1 MSIVFVPKK
10 LRGKAKVNQETIQ
23 RLLDENDQLV
33 RCITEY
39 MQKGRAVECVQ
50 YQQILHRNIVYLAT
64 IADAS
69 PDDAPPITNVRRR
82 NTALIK
88 SEPAGPSVIPDCALC
103 SQCSSSNASAP
114 ALNGHEGTR

>member
-10 LRGKAKVNQETIQ
+10 LRGKAKINQETIQ

-64 IADAS
+64 LADAS
-69 PDDAPPITNVRRR
+69 LDTR
-82 NTALIK
+82 
-88 SEPAGPSVIPDCALC
+88 PSC
-103 SQCSSSNASAP
+103 SNATSGETTVTGSSAS
-114 ALNGHEGTR
+114 GHGET

>member
-10 LRGKAKVNQETIQ
+10 LRGKAKINQETIQ
-23 RLLDENDQLV
+23 RMVGVDLSHCLCLQSLLDENDQLV

-69 PDDAPPITNVRRR
+69 PDSGAPATDAASHETSAP
-82 NTALIK
+82 TA
-88 SEPAGPSVIPDCALC
+88 
-103 SQCSSSNASAP
+103 ASAP
-114 ALNGHEGTR
+114 AAT

>member
-10 LRGKAKVNQETIQ
+10 LRGKAKINQETIQ

-69 PDDAPPITNVRRR
+69 PDSMPP
-82 NTALIK
+82 
-88 SEPAGPSVIPDCALC
+88 
-103 SQCSSSNASAP
+103 SSHSTSREASASTV
-114 ALNGHEGTR
+114 NGHGQT

>member
-69 PDDAPPITNVRRR
+69 PDDAPPITN
-82 NTALIK
+82 
-88 SEPAGPSVIPDCALC
+88 
-103 SQCSSSNASAP
+103 CSSSNASAP

>member
-1 MSIVFVPKK
+1 MSIVFVPRK
-10 LRGKAKVNQETIQ
+10 LRGKARVNQETIQ

-69 PDDAPPITNVRRR
+69 PDMPPSSNSTSDAPLAST
-82 NTALIK
+82 TAV
-88 SEPAGPSVIPDCALC
+88 S
-103 SQCSSSNASAP
+103 
-114 ALNGHEGTR
+114 GHGQT

>member
-10 LRGKAKVNQETIQ
+10 LRGKAKINQETIQ
-23 RLLDENDQLV
+23 RLLDENDQLI
-33 RCITEY
+33 RCIAEY

-69 PDDAPPITNVRRR
+69 PDNTPPPNSTS
-82 NTALIK
+82 TET
-88 SEPAGPSVIPDCALC
+88 S
-103 SQCSSSNASAP
+103 ASAP
-114 ALNGHEGTR
+114 AVNGHGRT

>member
-50 YQQILHRNIVYLAT
+50 YQQILHRNLVYLAT

-69 PDDAPPITNVRRR
+69 PDGMTPASNVSTKHPCRSHAEAFIIFAV
-82 NTALIK
+82 NYK
-88 SEPAGPSVIPDCALC
+88 C
-103 SQCSSSNASAP
+103 
-114 ALNGHEGTR
+114 

>member
-1 MSIVFVPKK
+1 MSVVFVPKK
-10 LRGKAKVNQETIQ
+10 LRGKAKINQETIQ
-23 RLLDENDQLV
+23 RLLDENDQLI

-69 PDDAPPITNVRRR
+69 PDNMPPSTNS
-82 NTALIK
+82 T
-88 SEPAGPSVIPDCALC
+88 
-103 SQCSSSNASAP
+103 SNAASASTP
-114 ALNGHEGTR
+114 NVNGQGK

>member
-10 LRGKAKVNQETIQ
+10 LRGKAKINQETIQ
-23 RLLDENDQLV
+23 RLLDENDQLI

-69 PDDAPPITNVRRR
+69 PDST
-82 NTALIK
+82 L
-88 SEPAGPSVIPDCALC
+88 PA
-103 SQCSSSNASAP
+103 SNSTFNETSTP
-114 ALNGHEGTR
+114 TGNGHGGT